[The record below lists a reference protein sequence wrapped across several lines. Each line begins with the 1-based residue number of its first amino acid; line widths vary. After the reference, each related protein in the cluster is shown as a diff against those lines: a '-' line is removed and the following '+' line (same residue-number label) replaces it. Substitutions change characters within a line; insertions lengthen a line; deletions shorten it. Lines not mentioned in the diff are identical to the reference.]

1 MLPSAAR
8 AIRNEVARGLKP
20 SKVTTFAEL
29 FGGTATNKAFT
40 RTAASGC
47 GRLAKGCD
55 TSIEHPL
62 DPHTR
67 ETLLRI
73 REPDTLPSH
82 AWKEMPERILPLSKM
97 QKKSSQNLR

>member
-82 AWKEMPERILPLSKM
+82 ARKEMPERILPLSKM
-97 QKKSSQNLR
+97 QTKSSQNLR